1 MSIKSFFLKQVMKA
15 KGASPEQIELAT
27 RMIEKDPELF
37 TRISKEIEQ
46 KQKEGKSEMA
56 AAMEVMRK
64 HQGEIQKLMQ
74 N

>member
-1 MSIKSFFLKQVMKA
+1 MTTYTPTLLNSRDNSY
-15 KGASPEQIELAT
+15 
-27 RMIEKDPELF
+27 PELF
-37 TRISKEIEQ
+37 KRISKEIEQ
-46 KQKEGKSEMA
+46 KKKEGKSEMA